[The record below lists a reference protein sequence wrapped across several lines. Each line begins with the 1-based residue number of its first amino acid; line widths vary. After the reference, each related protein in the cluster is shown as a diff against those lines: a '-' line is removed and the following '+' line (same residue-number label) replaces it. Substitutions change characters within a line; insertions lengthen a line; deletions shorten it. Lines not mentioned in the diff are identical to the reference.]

1 MTKKDNTVCNE
12 IVQIKVTKAFLM
24 QLKHIEMNRN
34 YAGSEGIS
42 KLSFISE
49 NNFLQRKLKSCN

>member
-49 NNFLQRKLKSCN
+49 NNFLQRK